1 MIKSKKQGEFMN
13 CPNCNEEVEL
23 TTKRYFKSFLGKH
36 ICPNCSTVFSLK
48 HTKIYFLWI
57 FVSIIFV
64 AFSSLF
70 IINFVTNKEV
80 LNIIYMLW
88 LVILFFVCSF
98 IDRKIENSLPT
109 RTILTSNKE

>member
-1 MIKSKKQGEFMN
+1 MN
-13 CPNCNEEVEL
+13 CPNCNQEVEL
-23 TTKRYFKSFLGKH
+23 TTKRYFKSLLGKH

-57 FVSIIFV
+57 FVSIVFV
-64 AFSSLF
+64 VFSSLF

-80 LNIIYMLW
+80 LDITYTIY
-88 LVILFFVCSF
+88 LVILFFIYCF

-109 RTILTSNKE
+109 RTILISNKE

>member
-1 MIKSKKQGEFMN
+1 MI

-23 TTKRYFKSFLGKH
+23 TTKRYFGSLFGKY
-36 ICPNCSTVFSLK
+36 ICPKCSTKFKLK
-48 HTKIYFLWI
+48 RTKRYFLWI
-57 FVSIIFV
+57 FLSIVFV
-64 AFSSLF
+64 VFSSLF

-88 LVILFFVCSF
+88 LVILLFVCSF

>member
-1 MIKSKKQGEFMN
+1 MIKSKKQGKFMN

-23 TTKRYFKSFLGKH
+23 TAKRYFGSLFGKH
-36 ICPNCSTVFSLK
+36 ICPKCSTIFKLK
-48 HTKIYFLWI
+48 RTKRYFLWI
-57 FVSIIFV
+57 FLSIVFV
-64 AFSSLF
+64 VFSSLF

-109 RTILTSNKE
+109 RTILTSNK